1 MPNKRRCCF
10 SLLLVCTCF
19 PLLPRSSLESSYDT
33 FPPRTNS
40 LGFPT
45 NFYFR
50 LMHFPPLAFLRPA
63 ACGNARGVIRGGRR
77 RKETQDDDA
86 GRCRRKLVIVQ
97 ESTGKRNTENTDP
110 LRGKK
115 IFSFPP
121 KNTRDGGRAS
131 ASRNFALQQGFCI
144 FRSLFFPHTRLS
156 SFLPYFSSPL
166 SSSSFGTLK
175 AMGKAG
181 RREKQTD
188 RRTHERELQYTA
200 KAVAH

>member
-1 MPNKRRCCF
+1 MMPGDAGG
-10 SLLLVCTCF
+10 SLSLSRKVPGKETHR
-19 PLLPRSSLESSYDT
+19 LPIFFEEGKY
-33 FPPRTNS
+33 
-40 LGFPT
+40 
-45 NFYFR
+45 
-50 LMHFPPLAFLRPA
+50 LAFFRKT
-63 ACGNARGVIRGGRR
+63 GGR
-77 RKETQDDDA
+77 E
-86 GRCRRKLVIVQ
+86 
-97 ESTGKRNTENTDP
+97 
-110 LRGKK
+110 
-115 IFSFPP
+115 
-121 KNTRDGGRAS
+121 GGRAS